1 MPAIVQDL
9 QVKIKGLLKDERT
22 FLTILLILVAT
33 ASFGLGRQSV
43 DLTEVGATKSVVAKT
58 KAISEPPVS
67 DPALSERAP
76 ATPAA
81 STYYVASKS
90 GEAYHLP
97 YCGGAARI
105 KEENKIYFKS
115 KAEAEAAGYRPA
127 ANCPGL

>member
-1 MPAIVQDL
+1 MGAIL
-9 QVKIKGLLKDERT
+9 QEIREKIKGLLKDEQA
-22 FLTILLILVAT
+22 FLTTLLILVAT

-43 DLTEVGATKSVVAKT
+43 DLTEVGATKPTVAET
-58 KAISEPPVS
+58 KAVFESPVGDPPS
-67 DPALSERAP
+67 SERAP
-76 ATPAA
+76 VVPAD